1 MRSDD
6 ERRSRVKRE
15 DFEKLLQA
23 QIASAA
29 SRRPQPDRKAHCRPE
44 DEDRSCE
51 RELLQELLR
60 SDPRSSQ
67 SRIVQRCAE
76 DLFGLPLDRGAV
88 AAAIRMRRRSRQA

>member
-29 SRRPQPDRKAHCRPE
+29 SRRPQPRRKAECRPE
-44 DEDRSCE
+44 DEDGTCE

-60 SDPRSSQ
+60 GDGRSSR
-67 SRIVQRCAE
+67 STIIQRCAE
-76 DLFGLPLDRGAV
+76 DLFELPLDRSAV